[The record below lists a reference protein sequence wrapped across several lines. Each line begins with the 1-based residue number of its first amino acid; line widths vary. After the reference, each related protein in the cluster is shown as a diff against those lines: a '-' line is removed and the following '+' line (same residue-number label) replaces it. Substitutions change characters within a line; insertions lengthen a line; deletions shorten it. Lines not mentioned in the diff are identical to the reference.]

1 LFHCSSYKSLR
12 TILVFLRAA
21 NISSFVFII
30 YISIFLLMIDSYF
43 YVYALSNFRS
53 FSSSFDSKVINLSL
67 FFFSVT
73 MNDCYLFLFVWFI
86 SLIILYRSSPVIVFL
101 CKLLSNL
108 SNKSNPPAP
117 EFWISSFSY
126 LTESN
131 EVLSLDISF
140 SKFLFISAVY
150 FEI

>member
-1 LFHCSSYKSLR
+1 M
-12 TILVFLRAA
+12 LVFLRAA

-43 YVYALSNFRS
+43 YVYVPSS
-53 FSSSFDSKVINLSL
+53 FTSLSSSFDSKVTILSL
-67 FFFSVT
+67 FFLSVT
-73 MNDCYLFLFVWFI
+73 MNDYYLFLFVLLM
-86 SLIILYRSSPVIVFL
+86 SLINLYRSSPVIVFL

-131 EVLSLDISF
+131 EVFSLDISF

>member
-1 LFHCSSYKSLR
+1 M
-12 TILVFLRAA
+12 LVFLRAA

-43 YVYALSNFRS
+43 YVYVPSS
-53 FSSSFDSKVINLSL
+53 FTSLSSSFDSKVTILSL
-67 FFFSVT
+67 FFLSVT
-73 MNDCYLFLFVWFI
+73 MNDYYLFLFVLLM
-86 SLIILYRSSPVIVFL
+86 SLINLYRSSPVIVFL

-131 EVLSLDISF
+131 EVFNLDISF

>member
-1 LFHCSSYKSLR
+1 M
-12 TILVFLRAA
+12 LVFLRAA

-43 YVYALSNFRS
+43 YVYDPSS
-53 FSSSFDSKVINLSL
+53 FTSLSSSFDSKVTILSL
-67 FFFSVT
+67 FFLSVT
-73 MNDCYLFLFVWFI
+73 MNDNYLFLFVLLM
-86 SLIILYRSSPVIVFL
+86 SLINLYRSSPVIVFL

-131 EVLSLDISF
+131 EVFNLDISF